1 MVLVFLWYYQDRD
14 YDRNKQ
20 KMPIDLKIIFL
31 HDKFK
36 YNTT

>member
-1 MVLVFLWYYQDRD
+1 MVLMLLWYYQDRD

-20 KMPIDLKIIFL
+20 EIPIDLKIIFL

-36 YNTT
+36 HNTT